1 MHGIAYPI
9 QNVASYFSVKVV
21 QKVDLGTHV
30 MFIGEVED
38 AEVLAE
44 KEVMTYAYYHQVK
57 NGTTPK
63 NAPSFQEKTEKSG
76 WRCSICGYIYEG
88 DPLPEDAVRA
98 IMLIR
103 INSLLKGYS
112 GIRLSTVEKLLEL
125 LNKESLLISL
135 KKALSELLE
144 TLLLFLI
151 WFYQCWALD
160 VPTTKENFSVVK
172 KP

>member
-1 MHGIAYPI
+1 
-9 QNVASYFSVKVV
+9 
-21 QKVDLGTHV
+21 

-88 DPLPEDAVRA
+88 DPLQKILFVHSVER
-98 IMLIR
+98 
-103 INSLLKGYS
+103 LLPYLKRYKKQ
-112 GIRLSTVEKLLEL
+112 ILEGL
-125 LNKESLLISL
+125 VSL
-135 KKALSELLE
+135 KRNWS
-144 TLLLFLI
+144 FLYR
-151 WFYQCWALD
+151 W
-160 VPTTKENFSVVK
+160 
-172 KP
+172 